1 MSGPDLGKMLEQAQ
15 RMQERMA
22 SLQEELATRR
32 YEASS
37 GGGMASA
44 VVTGQLRVLELRIEP
59 GLIREGDTDM
69 IQDLAAAAANAAL
82 EKAQQGVQDE
92 LARMQQ
98 SMGMPNIPGM
108 GGPA

>member
-22 SLQEELATRR
+22 SLQEELALRR

-59 GLIREGDTDM
+59 GLVKDGDTDM
-69 IQDLAAAAANAAL
+69 IQDLAAAAVNAAL
-82 EKAQQGVQDE
+82 EKAQQGVQEE
-92 LARMQQ
+92 LGRLQQ
-98 SMGMPNIPGM
+98 SMGLPNMPGM
-108 GGPA
+108 GGPT

>member
-22 SLQEELATRR
+22 SLQEELALRR

-59 GLIREGDTDM
+59 GLVKDGDTDM
-69 IQDLAAAAANAAL
+69 IQDLAAAAVNAAL
-82 EKAQQGVQDE
+82 EKAQQGVQED
-92 LARMQQ
+92 LASMQQ
-98 SMGMPNIPGM
+98 SMGMPNMPGM

>member
-22 SLQEELATRR
+22 AMQEELALRR

-59 GLIREGDTDM
+59 ALIKDGDTDM
-69 IQDLAAAAANAAL
+69 IQDLAAAAVNAAL
-82 EKAQQGVQDE
+82 EKAQQGVQQE
-92 LARMQQ
+92 LAQLQQ
-98 SMGMPNIPGM
+98 SMGLPNVPGM
-108 GGPA
+108 GGAS